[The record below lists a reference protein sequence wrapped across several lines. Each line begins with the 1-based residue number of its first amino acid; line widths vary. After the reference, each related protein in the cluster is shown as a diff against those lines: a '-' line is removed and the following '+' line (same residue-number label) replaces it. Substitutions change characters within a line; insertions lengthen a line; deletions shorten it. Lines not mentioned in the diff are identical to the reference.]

1 MTIAAT
7 KEGTVVEVLVP
18 MEQSPDPEPVQAEPQ
33 QSSPFWDVLT
43 KVGLALGII
52 VSIRSLNE

>member
-7 KEGTVVEVLVP
+7 KEGTVVGVLVP

-43 KVGLALGII
+43 KAGLALGII
-52 VSIRSLNE
+52 VSIRS